1 MTRPTRLVPAA
12 TLVAAHRASKVGVAR
27 GSRTELSSATAKR
40 QPSTAPSLGT
50 NCAGPDWANAQAPF
64 SRWKYPQY
72 RYAAACAGAAM
83 ATPASMTRKKVMA
96 ARRTRECGAGRAGF
110 TELDLSRGGAGGR
123 GS

>member
-1 MTRPTRLVPAA
+1 MTRPTRLVPAL
-12 TLVAAHRASKVGVAR
+12 TRVDAHTESKVGVAR
-27 GSRTELSSATAKR
+27 GVRMELSSATAKR
-40 QPSTAPSLGT
+40 QPSMEPSFGTA
-50 NCAGPDWANAQAPF
+50 CAAPVWANAQAPF

-72 RYAAACAGAAM
+72 WYAAACAGAAM

-96 ARRTRECGAGRAGF
+96 ARSTRECGAGRAGF